1 MLQVTAKKARVFL
14 PDKYFQPSLI
24 IVAKARKALKVVY
37 RKVISLRKRFMFKLG

>member
-14 PDKYFQPSLI
+14 PDKYFQPSLL

-37 RKVISLRKRFMFKLG
+37 RKVISLRKRFTFKLG